1 MGNTTSDSLDH
12 SFKRLR
18 LSQTEQLSLIQPSDV
33 SPKRKTTSKNLR
45 TLTNAYHIGTTFNRN
60 IESPGLQSNNIES
73 PGLQSD
79 NIESPG
85 LQPDNIE
92 LAGRQL
98 DNIESPSLQP
108 DNIELAG
115 RQLDNIESAG
125 LQPDNIELAGRQLDN
140 IESAPLVNPIL
151 MTSDNI
157 INQLDDDNDLSDEDL
172 LCFMKAHTKS
182 IISNA
187 KNTNISQTPI
197 NAQIRINTSDANIIP
212 ELSDDDLMNCI
223 KDVYSKTFDKR
234 ES

>member
-18 LSQTEQLSLIQPSDV
+18 LSQTEQLSLIQPSDA
-33 SPKRKTTSKNLR
+33 SPKRKITSTNLR

-60 IESPGLQSNNIES
+60 IESPGLQPN
-73 PGLQSD
+73 

-98 DNIESPSLQP
+98 DNIESL
-108 DNIELAG
+108 
-115 RQLDNIESAG
+115 G
-125 LQPDNIELAGRQLDN
+125 LQPDNIE
-140 IESAPLVNPIL
+140 SSPSVNPIL
-151 MTSDNI
+151 ITSDNI
-157 INQLDDDNDLSDEDL
+157 INQLDDDNDLSDEDI

-187 KNTNISQTPI
+187 KNTNISQTSI

-223 KDVYSKTFDKR
+223 KDVYSKTVDKR

>member
-115 RQLDNIESAG
+115 RQLDNIESA
-125 LQPDNIELAGRQLDN
+125 
-140 IESAPLVNPIL
+140 PLVNPIL